1 MDADLL
7 NLLLLFGVDP
17 APWALHGD
25 LLVAGLVFLVTAA
38 LITLCVP
45 GVLVP
50 MALSSAALIGAWEAS
65 VAVAF
70 GAAAGSQLFF
80 LIARH
85 LAGDRARS
93 KLGSRYDAFQRKF
106 AAHGILYVIGLRVVG
121 TPHFL
126 VTAASALM
134 PIRSSSFAAATLIG
148 FLPAIAIAALT
159 GSAI

>member
-65 VAVAF
+65 LAVAL
-70 GAAAGSQLFF
+70 GAAAGSQLLF
-80 LIARH
+80 LLARH
-85 LAGDRARS
+85 FAGERVRAR
-93 KLGSRYDAFQRKF
+93 LGGRFQAFQRKF
-106 AAHGILYVIGLRVVG
+106 AAHGIWYVIGLRAVG

-134 PIRSSSFAAATLIG
+134 PIRPSNFAAATLIG
-148 FLPAIAIAALT
+148 LLPAITIAAVT
-159 GSAI
+159 GSTI